1 MIVSPHGNI
10 KELVDHLINIGALR
24 TLNIIDAFLAVD
36 RSHFVLS
43 HHQEHAYAD
52 NPLPISEKAT
62 ISQPYTVAC
71 MLERLQPQVWE
82 KILDVWSGSWRT
94 AALLAQIVWPKW
106 KVYGVELDPELVEFG
121 SANIRKYKFKNV
133 KIMKAS
139 KKLGYLGEA
148 PFDKILVSASAH
160 HLPDELLVQLK
171 VGGIMVVPV
180 MNSIY
185 RIKKVSGDEITFDKF
200 DWFVFVPLVH

>member
-1 MIVSPHGNI
+1 
-10 KELVDHLINIGALR
+10 
-24 TLNIIDAFLAVD
+24 
-36 RSHFVLS
+36 
-43 HHQEHAYAD
+43 
-52 NPLPISEKAT
+52 
-62 ISQPYTVAC
+62 
-71 MLERLQPQVWE
+71 
-82 KILDVWSGSWRT
+82 
-94 AALLAQIVWPKW
+94 
-106 KVYGVELDPELVEFG
+106 VYGVELDPELVEFG

-139 KKLGYLGEA
+139 KKLGYLGGA

-200 DWFVFVPLVH
+200 D